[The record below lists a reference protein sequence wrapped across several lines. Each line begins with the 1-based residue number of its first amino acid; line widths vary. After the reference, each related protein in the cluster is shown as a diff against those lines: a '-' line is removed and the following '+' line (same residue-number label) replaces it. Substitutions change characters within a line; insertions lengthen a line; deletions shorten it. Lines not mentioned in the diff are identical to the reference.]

1 MAKYPTQKSYEGLR
15 WRPYNIYQC
24 HKILPRNQKKQW
36 IHDILSQFTQ
46 AMGEK
51 STNMTNPMTYLTKHI
66 DFVINQFEYTC
77 RINPINE
84 TYTTNLINGMDHFAT
99 DLNVRADYM
108 LLKALWS
115 INRCYVCCTRV
126 CGNRFYSRKE
136 NRDMALKYVKT
147 AIECMLEMLRIENPE
162 SSRYIPTSYLIPN
175 VHNHL
180 GIIMRQLVNLLPQ
193 MQSSRFFTLDEL
205 NDNIPTAPPHIQDKF
220 GSMWIHIKEQAG
232 RQLEQQERC
241 RQPQPHR

>member
-1 MAKYPTQKSYEGLR
+1 MAKYPTPKSYEGLR

-24 HKILPRNQKKQW
+24 HKILPRKQKEQW
-36 IHDILSQFTQ
+36 ICVILSQFTQ

-51 STNMTNPMTYLTKHI
+51 STNMTDRMTYLEEQI
-66 DFVINQFEYTC
+66 DFLMKKFEYIC

-84 TYTTNLINGMDHFAT
+84 TYTTNCMSAMDHFAT

-115 INRCYVCCTRV
+115 INRCYVCSTRV

-136 NRDMALKYVKT
+136 NRDMALKYAKT

-180 GIIMRQLVNLLPQ
+180 GIIIRQLVNLLPQ
-193 MQSSRFFTLDEL
+193 MQSFGLFEIHEL
-205 NDNIPTAPPHIQDKF
+205 ESQIPPAPSHIKDKF
-220 GSMWIHIKEQAG
+220 GRMWMHIKEQAS
-232 RQLEQQERC
+232 RQLKQQEGC
-241 RQPQPHR
+241 SQPQPHG